1 MEGPK
6 KLNTEDETVKQDEET
21 MSDEEMHAELK
32 ELIELNEIKAGALKK
47 IISKLHVEVKKNSTS
62 KS

>member
-1 MEGPK
+1 M
-6 KLNTEDETVKQDEET
+6 NTEDKTVKQDEET
-21 MSDEEMHAELK
+21 MSDEEMYAELK

-47 IISKLHVEVKKNSTS
+47 IISKLHVEVKKDSTS